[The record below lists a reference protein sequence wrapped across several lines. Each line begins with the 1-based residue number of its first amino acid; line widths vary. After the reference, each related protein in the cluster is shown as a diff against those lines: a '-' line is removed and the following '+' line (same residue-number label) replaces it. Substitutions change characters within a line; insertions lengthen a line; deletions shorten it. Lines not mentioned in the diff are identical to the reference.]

1 MESHQTLIPI
11 SLYSKLS
18 DQNEQAKLHKNGTYW
33 QLTLVTDYNYRVLPD
48 ILVRK
53 GENGC
58 LIINEREYLLERY
71 DSLLI
76 INRYATQI
84 YEVLLDKRKELD
96 ELKKKLIHDIEQWN
110 EDIADN
116 IFKDK
121 DWVLS
126 GEMELVTLIG
136 ELSATIFEIDHE
148 A

>member
-1 MESHQTLIPI
+1 MYP
-11 SLYSKLS
+11 
-18 DQNEQAKLHKNGTYW
+18 
-33 QLTLVTDYNYRVLPD
+33 
-48 ILVRK
+48 
-53 GENGC
+53 
-58 LIINEREYLLERY
+58 LERY

>member
-1 MESHQTLIPI
+1 M
-11 SLYSKLS
+11 
-18 DQNEQAKLHKNGTYW
+18 
-33 QLTLVTDYNYRVLPD
+33 
-48 ILVRK
+48 
-53 GENGC
+53 
-58 LIINEREYLLERY
+58 
-71 DSLLI
+71 
-76 INRYATQI
+76 
-84 YEVLLDKRKELD
+84 D

-136 ELSATIFEIDHE
+136 EFSATIFEMDHE

>member
-58 LIINEREYLLERY
+58 LIINEREYPLERY

-84 YEVLLDKRKELD
+84 YEVLLDKRKE
-96 ELKKKLIHDIEQWN
+96 
-110 EDIADN
+110 
-116 IFKDK
+116 
-121 DWVLS
+121 
-126 GEMELVTLIG
+126 IG
-136 ELSATIFEIDHE
+136 
-148 A
+148 